1 MRWLANQSVF
11 SIIGLFSLV
20 YIVAMT
26 SHAVY
31 QSPKKSEFTY
41 AVKDVEIAGRTEKA
55 IVPCFRK
62 KCATPISLHGVEPGR
77 DEIGAMMGMVEKQN
91 FWRAQKI
98 YWIDVSIA
106 IASPTFVL
114 LILAAL
120 FDLTIGR
127 VLSPRD

>member
-1 MRWLANQSVF
+1 MFSV
-11 SIIGLFSLV
+11 IGLFSLV

-55 IVPCFRK
+55 IVPCFRE
-62 KCATPISLHGVEPGR
+62 KCAKPISLSGIEPGQDR
-77 DEIGAMMGMVEKQN
+77 IGTMVGEVEQKN

-106 IASPTFVL
+106 IASPTFIL

-120 FDLTIGR
+120 FDLTVGR
-127 VLSPRD
+127 VLNPRD